1 MDATLAMPGDMIPLS
16 VVAETCSVV
25 SPPNMV
31 AEVCLV
37 VMSPNL
43 VGISSSVVVE
53 VCSFVSQVSFSI
65 ATRHIKSG
73 GTKLVTL

>member
-16 VVAETCSVV
+16 VAAETCSVV

-43 VGISSSVVVE
+43 VGISSSVVAE
-53 VCSFVSQVSFSI
+53 VCSFASFVVPSLSFSI
-65 ATRHIKSG
+65 Q
-73 GTKLVTL
+73 GT